1 MPSVT
6 LSKVEAFA
14 AEVGL
19 ASHNLSTMVLKCA
32 LTNTAPTAAS
42 TVWALGTFPAP
53 AAANGYTAGGNTVT
67 VTSWSQ
73 AAGVGKLVLADTVF
87 TASAGGIGPFQY
99 AILYNTSSGGTVNK
113 IIGYYVYPTLVTL
126 ADLETFT
133 IDFDAG
139 LGALTI
145 T

>member
-6 LSKVEAFA
+6 LSKVDAFA
-14 AEVGL
+14 LEIGIG
-19 ASHNLSTMVLKCA
+19 SYNLNTNSLRCA
-32 LTNTAPTAAS
+32 LTATAPTAAS
-42 TVWALGTFPAP
+42 TVWSLGAFPAP
-53 AAANGYTAGGNTVT
+53 TAANGYTAGGNVITP
-67 VTSWSQ
+67 TSYTQ
-73 AAGVGKLVLADTVF
+73 TAGVGKLVLPDTVF
-87 TASAGGIGPFQY
+87 TASGGNLGPFQY
-99 AILYNTSSGGTVNK
+99 AILYNFTVGNK
-113 IIGYYVYPTLVTL
+113 IIGYYIYPTSVTL